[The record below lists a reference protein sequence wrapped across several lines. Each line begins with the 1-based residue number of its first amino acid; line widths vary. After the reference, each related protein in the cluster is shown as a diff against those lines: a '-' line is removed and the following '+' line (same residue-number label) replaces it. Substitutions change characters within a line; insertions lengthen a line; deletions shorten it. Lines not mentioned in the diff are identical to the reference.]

1 MPAKRKLPH
10 QAIVSGKAEGQPRT
24 ISVIGAGRLGTALS
38 IALAQS
44 GYRVEAIVS
53 RSRARALRAAL
64 LVPSK
69 PLALE
74 YRVLDRL
81 PQSQTVLI
89 ATPDGTIPEVSR
101 RFAESVQGSNRGRT
115 ALHVSGAL
123 PSTVLADLTLK
134 GFSVGSV
141 HPLVSVSEAVSGAQ
155 ALRGARFTVEGDPR
169 AQRVAREMVA
179 AMGAKSFSIKTSEK
193 ALYHAAAVM
202 SAGNVVALFDI
213 ATEMLSRTGL
223 SQAQSRELLLGLL
236 ESTVRNLKAQK
247 PEKALTGPFARGDI
261 ETSSQH
267 IAALKAASLYDASK
281 TYVLLGKRSIDLAR
295 TQGLPEPAALELEQ
309 LLDDFEAEL
318 SCDEEP
324 GGR

>member
-10 QAIVSGKAEGQPRT
+10 QAKVSRKADAQPRT

-38 IALAQS
+38 IALAQN
-44 GYRVEAIVS
+44 GYLVEAIVS
-53 RSRARALRAAL
+53 RSRARALRAAGL
-64 LVPSK
+64 IPGK
-69 PLALE
+69 PVALE

-81 PQSQTVLI
+81 PRSQTVLI
-89 ATPDGTIPEVSR
+89 ATPDGTIPEVGR
-101 RFAESVQGSNRGRT
+101 RFAESVLSSARGRT
-115 ALHVSGAL
+115 VLHLSGAL
-123 PSTVLADLTLK
+123 PSTVLANLSQK

-141 HPLVSVSEAVSGAQ
+141 HPLVSVSEAVSGAH
-155 ALRGARFTVEGDPR
+155 ALKEARFTVEGDPR

-179 AMGAKSFSIKTSEK
+179 ALGAKSFSITTSEK

-213 ATEMLSRTGL
+213 ATEMLNRTGL
-223 SQAQSRELLLGLL
+223 SRAQSREQLLGLL

-261 ETSSQH
+261 ETSRQH
-267 IAALKAASLYDASK
+267 IAALKAASLLDASK

-295 TQGLPEPAALELEQ
+295 KQGLPDPAALELEQ

>member
-1 MPAKRKLPH
+1 LIP
-10 QAIVSGKAEGQPRT
+10 GKP
-24 ISVIGAGRLGTALS
+24 V
-38 IALAQS
+38 
-44 GYRVEAIVS
+44 
-53 RSRARALRAAL
+53 
-64 LVPSK
+64 
-69 PLALE
+69 ALE

-89 ATPDGTIPEVSR
+89 ATPDGTIPEVGR
-101 RFAESVQGSNRGRT
+101 RFAESVLSSARGRT
-115 ALHVSGAL
+115 VLHLSGAL
-123 PSTVLADLTLK
+123 PSTVLANLSQK

-141 HPLVSVSEAVSGAQ
+141 HPLVSVSEAVSGAH
-155 ALRGARFTVEGDPR
+155 ALKEARFTVEGDPR

-179 AMGAKSFSIKTSEK
+179 ALGAKSFSITTSEK

-213 ATEMLSRTGL
+213 ATEMLNRTGL
-223 SQAQSRELLLGLL
+223 SRAQSRELLLGLL

-261 ETSSQH
+261 DTSRQH
-267 IAALKAASLYDASK
+267 IAALKAASLLDASK

-295 TQGLPEPAALELEQ
+295 AQGLPEPAALELEQ

-318 SCDEEP
+318 ACDEES